1 MAINILL
8 STMGYLFVAHFCA
21 GEMKSASMIVNA
33 TSSCCAADEIE
44 NIATEDNTGC
54 CKDEYQ
60 FFKIKDQFV
69 PSFQVQINF
78 PILAISLTRL
88 ETPIY
93 ASLAKC
99 YTLNK
104 IEYPPGAVQ
113 QQQIVSTSVLRIW
126 K

>member
-1 MAINILL
+1 MMAINILL

-21 GEMKSASMIVNA
+21 GEMKSASMIIN
-33 TSSCCAADEIE
+33 TTRSCCGAGEKE
-44 NIATEDNTGC
+44 SKSTEENTGC

-78 PILAISLTRL
+78 PIIAVPLTRP
-88 ETPIY
+88 EMPIC
-93 ASLAKC
+93 ASLVKC
-99 YTLNK
+99 YSLHK

-113 QQQIVSTSVLRIW
+113 QHQLVSTSVLRI
-126 K
+126 

>member
-54 CKDEYQ
+54 CKDEYYV
-60 FFKIKDQFV
+60 IWPAV
-69 PSFQVQINF
+69 N
-78 PILAISLTRL
+78 SLIYITTAPVDL
-88 ETPIY
+88 ELHNTGI
-93 ASLAKC
+93 
-99 YTLNK
+99 T
-104 IEYPPGAVQ
+104 Q
-113 QQQIVSTSVLRIW
+113 W
-126 K
+126 KNP

>member
-33 TSSCCAADEIE
+33 TSACCAADEKE
-44 NIATEDNTGC
+44 SKSTEENTGC

-78 PILAISLTRL
+78 PIIAIQLTRL

-99 YTLNK
+99 NFLHK

-113 QQQIVSTSVLRIW
+113 QQQLVSTSVLRIW

>member
-1 MAINILL
+1 
-8 STMGYLFVAHFCA
+8 MGYLFVAHFCA

-33 TSSCCAADEIE
+33 TSACCAADEME

-69 PSFQVQINF
+69 PSFQVQISF
-78 PILAISLTRL
+78 PIIAIQLTRL
-88 ETPIY
+88 EIPIC
-93 ASLAKC
+93 ANLGKC
-99 YTLNK
+99 NFLHK

-113 QQQIVSTSVLRIW
+113 QHQLVSTSVLRI
-126 K
+126 

>member
-33 TSSCCAADEIE
+33 TSACCEADEKE
-44 NIATEDNTGC
+44 SKSTDQNAGC
-54 CKDEYQ
+54 CKDEY
-60 FFKIKDQFV
+60 FKIKDQFV
-69 PSFQVQINF
+69 PSFQVQISF
-78 PILAISLTRL
+78 PIIAIQLTRL

-99 YTLNK
+99 FTLHK
-104 IEYPPGAVQ
+104 IEYPPGALQ
-113 QQQIVSTSVLRIW
+113 QQQLISTSVLRI
-126 K
+126 